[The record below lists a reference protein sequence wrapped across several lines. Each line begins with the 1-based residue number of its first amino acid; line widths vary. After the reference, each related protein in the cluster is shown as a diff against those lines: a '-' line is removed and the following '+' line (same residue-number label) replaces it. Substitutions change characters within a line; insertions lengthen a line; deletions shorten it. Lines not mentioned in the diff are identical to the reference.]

1 MERFEFKKDK
11 CAGFQ
16 VSRYEVYESVKGGNT
31 VTSEL
36 RIYNVSR
43 EGEKLRNVNNARVS
57 ARPRIP

>member
-1 MERFEFKKDK
+1 MERFEFKKAK
-11 CAGFQ
+11 YTGFQ

-43 EGEKLRNVNNARVS
+43 EGARNSEK
-57 ARPRIP
+57 

>member
-1 MERFEFKKDK
+1 MERYEFKKDE

-43 EGEKLRNVNNARVS
+43 EGARHSEK
-57 ARPRIP
+57 